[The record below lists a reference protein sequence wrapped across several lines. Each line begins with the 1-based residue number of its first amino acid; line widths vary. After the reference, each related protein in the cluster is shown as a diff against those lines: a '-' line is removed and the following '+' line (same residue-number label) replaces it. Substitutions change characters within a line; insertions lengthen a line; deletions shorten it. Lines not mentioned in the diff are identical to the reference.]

1 MLVSTEIRE
10 GEWRYEERH
19 PREAE
24 DGEREVQLEYDA
36 MDVEVGDHLDSKRKR
51 YSRTN
56 AAHRPTNTRRRQYQG
71 SSSRVVLVWWS
82 QRQVPTPCSE
92 EEYRQRDADEAQHS
106 VIHIDRERA
115 RETAKCG
122 EYLSVNLSVC
132 LLIGPMSE

>member
-1 MLVSTEIRE
+1 LLVSTEIRE

-56 AAHRPTNTRRRQYQG
+56 AAHRPTNKNIASATQMKP
-71 SSSRVVLVWWS
+71 STVSFIL
-82 QRQVPTPCSE
+82 TE
-92 EEYRQRDADEAQHS
+92 S
-106 VIHIDRERA
+106 VRERPQSA
-115 RETAKCG
+115 ESIYQSICRSA
-122 EYLSVNLSVC
+122 Y
-132 LLIGPMSE
+132 